1 MIEHPSRTASRSPV
15 RYFIALVL
23 GATMILAWL
32 CTPAH
37 ALQFQVTDHG
47 HFAGQ
52 VATLIPATGSPTSFV
67 LLQPNTSVSVSI
79 NPQTQLT
86 GQSAEANV
94 EGLVRDDYA
103 VVNARRIEGRW
114 VATTITYDVE
124 PVPPL
129 RTISGSVVKIS
140 PNGRR
145 VNVRLDA
152 GGNRA
157 IVIGRMARFRLD
169 NHLVDPPPILF
180 KGEPIQLVV
189 NKTPGSW
196 IALEVDVRSVL

>member
-1 MIEHPSRTASRSPV
+1 MIDHAPRTAFRSPV
-15 RYFIALVL
+15 KRFIALVL
-23 GATMILAWL
+23 GATMILTWFY
-32 CTPAH
+32 TPAH
-37 ALQFQVTDHG
+37 AVQLQVTDHAR
-47 HFAGQ
+47 FVGQ
-52 VATLIPATGSPTSFV
+52 VTALVPASGSPTSFV

-103 VVNARRIEGRW
+103 VVNARRIDGKW
-114 VATTITYDVE
+114 VAAMITYDVD

-129 RTISGSVVKIS
+129 RTVSGSVVKVS

-152 GGNRA
+152 GGNRL
-157 IVIGRMARFRLD
+157 VFIGRLARFRLD

-180 KGEPIQLVV
+180 KGESIQFVV
-189 NKTPGSW
+189 NKSGVSW
-196 IALEVDVRSVL
+196 VALEVDIRSVP